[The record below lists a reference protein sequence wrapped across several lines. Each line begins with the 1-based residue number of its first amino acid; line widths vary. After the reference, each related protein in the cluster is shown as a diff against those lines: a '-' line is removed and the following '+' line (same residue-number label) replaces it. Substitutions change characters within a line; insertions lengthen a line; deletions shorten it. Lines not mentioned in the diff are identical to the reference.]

1 MPKSANIVARDK
13 PGEGSMMEFCGFR
26 VIQKREK
33 SRLKGRHKSANV
45 AADLTI
51 A

>member
-1 MPKSANIVARDK
+1 MPKSAKSVARVK

-26 VIQKREK
+26 VFERREK
-33 SRLKGRHKSANV
+33 VRLKGRHKSANV
-45 AADLTI
+45 AADRAI

>member
-1 MPKSANIVARDK
+1 
-13 PGEGSMMEFCGFR
+13 MEFCGFR

-33 SRLKGRHKSANV
+33 SRLKGRRKSANV
-45 AADLTI
+45 AADLAI